1 MSFSRGGMSLRI
13 CHLLL
18 LCIATFSL
26 ATTASAQGK
35 KQKPRRSAPV
45 AAKEAAP
52 ALPPDMVAPDV
63 PFDKE
68 LTKELGRGTILD
80 QLESKGKW
88 AKGFYAPPEKLLQP
102 YLAGTLGAPVAFEIV
117 SGTQFVSAPAAEAYA
132 QGIVDKLLAQLKGP
146 KIAVKV
152 RVVAEPFYGARAT
165 ESGMILVRLGTFN
178 ADNTKGAATTD
189 ELALLL
195 GHELAHI
202 LLGHIEG
209 KKSIRTIS
217 RMLNYSAS
225 ALIAYSS
232 VKDSRFV
239 NGKLQGK
246 GDKRMMVQGLVGG
259 LAASTLVQDLLAP
272 SFGRGRE
279 LEADRVGVDLA
290 RRAGY
295 VVNEGEVLR
304 FVSKHGE
311 DSLRRSRRVE
321 ALRFVVN
328 AMMDQVAAKT
338 AKEVGGSGGGLVKDL
353 ISFSSKA
360 MSEQI
365 VEVIIRQTKE
375 HPDPE
380 ERKAFVARYVRQ
392 NYPDAEQ
399 GPDGKLLR
407 RDSAG
412 MNAVCRETA
421 LAGLLTQVRRAI
433 EVRDILTQT
442 RPAAQDV
449 DQAAQISTAL
459 KQAGVTTPRQT
470 AQPAQG
476 KKGAKGPAPPRPSAV
491 SGFGADGAAVT
502 WEMQGMLHAVDGDT
516 GGAQGA
522 WRRGLQSDF
531 ASVDM
536 ARSLGGTISGAPSQ
550 AELDALIARYVKLIG
565 TSDPVLDLVVAAAVT
580 RDDMAAAEV
589 AAARCST
596 YANGELYPQC
606 AATLGYDPMAKG
618 QSAKTAEGK
627 KAFATKGIE
636 KSFRTM
642 TSLAGIFD

>member
-1 MSFSRGGMSLRI
+1 
-13 CHLLL
+13 
-18 LCIATFSL
+18 
-26 ATTASAQGK
+26 
-35 KQKPRRSAPV
+35 
-45 AAKEAAP
+45 
-52 ALPPDMVAPDV
+52 
-63 PFDKE
+63 
-68 LTKELGRGTILD
+68 
-80 QLESKGKW
+80 
-88 AKGFYAPPEKLLQP
+88 Y
-102 YLAGTLGAPVAFEIV
+102 
-117 SGTQFVSAPAAEAYA
+117 
-132 QGIVDKLLAQLKGP
+132 
-146 KIAVKV
+146 
-152 RVVAEPFYGARAT
+152 AT

-202 LLGHIEG
+202 LLGHLES

-225 ALIAYSS
+225 ALMAYSA
-232 VKDSRFV
+232 VKDSHFV
-239 NGKLQGK
+239 NGKLQGE
-246 GDKRMMVQGLVGG
+246 GDKKMMLQGLVGG

-279 LEADRVGVDLA
+279 LEADRVGGDLA

-295 VVNEGEVLR
+295 VVSEGEVLR
-304 FVSKHGE
+304 FVSKHAD

-338 AKEVGGSGGGLVKDL
+338 AKEAGGGSGGGLVKDL

-360 MSEQI
+360 LSEQI

-392 NYPDAEQ
+392 NYPKAEV
-399 GPDGKLLR
+399 GADGKLLR
-407 RDSAG
+407 RDSIG

-442 RPAAQDV
+442 RPATEDTSQA
-449 DQAAQISTAL
+449 DQLRTAL
-459 KQAGVTTPRQT
+459 KQAGVTTPRQA
-470 AQPAQG
+470 AQPTG
-476 KKGAKGPAPPRPSAV
+476 KKPDKKGPAAAPRPAGGSN
-491 SGFGADGAAVT
+491 FGADGAAVT
-502 WEMQGMLHAVDGDT
+502 WEMQGMLYAVDGDT

-522 WRRGLQSDF
+522 WRRGLRSDF

-536 ARSLGGTISGAPSQ
+536 ARNLGGTISGAPSQ
-550 AELDALIARYVKLIG
+550 AELDALIARYAKLIG
-565 TSDPVLDLVVAAAVT
+565 TSDPVLDLVVAAAMA
-580 RDDMAAAEV
+580 REDMAGAEV
-589 AAARCST
+589 AAAKCST

-606 AATLGYDPMAKG
+606 AANLGYDPMAKG
-618 QSAKTAEGK
+618 QTARTPEGK

-636 KSFRTM
+636 KSFRSL
-642 TSLAGIFD
+642 TSLTGIFE